1 MSKNK
6 LSQPYFRDNQW
17 NVDERVNSELSISL
31 NRTFDTRTEA
41 DEFIEEYNNK
51 FDPSDREMWVT
62 ILNCLYYDEHGDPTS
77 KDTLFKGST
86 TKGFLFDHFKSIEEQ
101 IRHWLEVK

>member
-62 ILNCLYYDEHGDPTS
+62 ILNCLQDDEDGA
-77 KDTLFKGST
+77 GY
-86 TKGFLFDHFKSIEEQ
+86 LFDHFKSIEEQ